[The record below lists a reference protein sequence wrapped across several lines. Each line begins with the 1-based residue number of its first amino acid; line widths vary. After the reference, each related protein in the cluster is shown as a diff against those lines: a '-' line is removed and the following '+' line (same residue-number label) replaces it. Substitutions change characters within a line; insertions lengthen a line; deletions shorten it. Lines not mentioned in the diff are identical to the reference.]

1 MPKDR
6 EAWAVQRRLVIDR
19 ARGQCERCKM
29 RRGHHVH
36 HLRYAKVIG
45 HEPLEWLLFV
55 CLECH
60 GHFHPHH
67 TFLSIPDQRRRA
79 EINRRERERKQR
91 MGKRRRTPPC
101 AHCGGTYPK
110 VKHQAI
116 CVKHGLDK
124 PGAIP
129 PPAPSAP
136 SAPATAAARA

>member
-1 MPKDR
+1 M
-6 EAWAVQRRLVIDR
+6 
-19 ARGQCERCKM
+19 
-29 RRGHHVH
+29 H

-110 VKHQAI
+110 AKHQAI